1 MQRIYLKSSKSLLN
15 QILTTTKEGLSTS
28 WDDIKK
34 TTPGNVVEYDL
45 WQMEKQVPESEII
58 TEKAKSGQLRS
69 IKISCFSVDCSKP
82 L

>member
-1 MQRIYLKSSKSLLN
+1 MLN

-28 WDDIKK
+28 SWDDITK
-34 TTPGNVVEYDL
+34 TTPGNVEYDL

>member
-1 MQRIYLKSSKSLLN
+1 MLN